1 MTVAAVPMYDPL
13 RDKSYRATSLGR
25 DVAAFL
31 DWKELGGASPRT
43 LDQYER
49 DLARGALMFPG
60 RTVATLTD
68 NEAIH
73 IAKQFTAKERRVRVA
88 AWNSF
93 YRWAKQMR
101 LTDRNPFE
109 VLPTLLRQKQTVPD
123 IFTDAEVEALCGLGN
138 LDGPLLEIMFGT
150 GARKGD
156 CRRLQLKH
164 FRPSEDPEGHDT
176 IVFLAG
182 KGGKDRLVPIQRRV
196 SSAIATLATFEGL
209 DANDHLWY
217 SVRANEISRKT
228 MRRTPVGEGTF
239 ARWWA
244 DCLERAGV
252 RYRNPHVTRHTF
264 ATNWLRKGG
273 RLETLS
279 LILGHAS
286 IRTTFDLYGH
296 LDTQDV
302 LADLAIIEGRG

>member
-1 MTVAAVPMYDPL
+1 MSAFAEPL
-13 RDKSYRATSLGR
+13 AQ
-25 DVAAFL
+25 A
-31 DWKELGGASPRT
+31 
-43 LDQYER
+43 
-49 DLARGALMFPG
+49 
-60 RTVATLTD
+60 
-68 NEAIH
+68 
-73 IAKQFTAKERRVRVA
+73 
-88 AWNSF
+88 
-93 YRWAKQMR
+93 
-101 LTDRNPFE
+101 
-109 VLPTLLRQKQTVPD
+109 
-123 IFTDAEVEALCGLGN
+123 
-138 LDGPLLEIMFGT
+138 
-150 GARKGD
+150 
-156 CRRLQLKH
+156 
-164 FRPSEDPEGHDT
+164 
-176 IVFLAG
+176 
-182 KGGKDRLVPIQRRV
+182 RV

-302 LADLAIIEGRG
+302 LADLAIIEGRA